1 MGCGTGV
8 LLEALGRHLGSVGG
22 SLPGVRLA
30 GVDLSPGMLAVAR
43 ERLGSGASL
52 VAGDVARLPFRSASF
67 DVALSANALHHWPD
81 QKAALGE
88 IHRVVAP
95 GGRIAITDWCA
106 DFPLDRI
113 RSWIRRRAESIHIRA
128 YRAAELK
135 AMLAGAGF
143 GDIRVERWRLGW
155 RWGLMTATAT
165 RAR

>member
-8 LLEALGRHLGSVGG
+8 LLEALARRYGSARDP
-22 SLPGVRLA
+22 LTGVRLA

-43 ERLGSGASL
+43 GRLGSRALL
-52 VAGDVARLPFRSASF
+52 VAGDAAGLPFRSASF
-67 DVALSANALHHWPD
+67 DVAFSASALHHWPD
-81 QKAALGE
+81 TAAALGE
-88 IHRVVAP
+88 IRRVLAP

-106 DFPLDRI
+106 DFPIDRF

-128 YRAAELK
+128 YRAAELE
-135 AMLAGAGF
+135 AMLAREGF

-165 RAR
+165 R